1 MLNLV
6 ELLLYLLEIYVIT
19 HILAHTLLLLLR
31 GGVDLNV
38 AIILRVLLLR
48 RAILLASVV
57 MGTLLLLT
65 LGLLL
70 HLATHAVELEEH
82 KEWYG
87 HDYYAENQ
95 QSDQERSEE

>member
-1 MLNLV
+1 MN
-6 ELLLYLLEIYVIT
+6 IFS
-19 HILAHTLLLLLR
+19 
-31 GGVDLNV
+31 
-38 AIILRVLLLR
+38 AIIESILSFIRNNPLTVLFF
-48 RAILLASVV
+48 V
-57 MGTLLLLT
+57 T

-70 HLATHAVELEEH
+70 HLATHAVEFEEH